1 MKQSQHIPAAIARG
15 QKPRGHLWFKCLAMW
30 ALGFGHALPS
40 MAQLEA
46 EMECVQVNQAGNA
59 IVTWSEA
66 MDPADVFQQYVIH
79 IFEPSSGIV
88 LETVSI
94 PNPTDPV
101 NPSYVNTTY
110 DANVTELCYFIVTEG
125 PAGVFGP
132 VSDTLCS
139 IHLTAEAS
147 LTPGIVDLNFNSPWI
162 GSNLP
167 PAFET
172 LSVESQD
179 DDGSWQE
186 IASILDNGGMMTAQ
200 YELEE
205 CTGDLLFRVK
215 QYNDAGDC
223 FQMSNSAGSSLADE
237 LDPDPPTITAVQ
249 VEYNLQEAMIQ
260 WQPSPA
266 DDLAG
271 YIIYLCNGGFQMAID
286 TIYDPLATTY
296 IDLNSNVQAYIE
308 SYNVAAFDSC
318 FVNGEPDPGA
328 ASPYCATSLFLNAT
342 TAICS
347 DVANLSWTGAFNLP
361 SDPAHYEIW
370 VNEESPS
377 GSGNWSGLT
386 LLETVDA
393 SMSSWQHTGASY
405 GSTYRYHVVLQMNS
419 GLEILSNAR
428 SLEFSYP
435 GSPDFTS
442 LRRASVNDSGAVSIL
457 VDLDPNNDEV
467 HTYTLQRQV
476 PGDATFF
483 DLETQEGIGGM
494 VLQFTDYSADTK
506 SQSYTYRIEVHNF
519 CGDSVGASNA
529 AQTVWLRGL
538 TDFQLLRNTLHWTPY
553 ADFPGATAG
562 YRVYRK
568 YNLGG
573 ATELIATLPHSV
585 FTWEDDVSNLLES
598 PGDFCYIVEAMDALP
613 GPSGGINYAFSNEM
627 CLTQEPVVWVPNA
640 ILIGGEN
647 NIFKPVISFADFTN
661 YRMEI
666 LSRWGDVL
674 FSTED
679 AEEGWDGT
687 YQGTYAPEGS
697 FGYFITLQDG
707 SGKIFQHQG
716 MMHLLIGDLD

>member
-1 MKQSQHIPAAIARG
+1 MKQRHHVGSIFFRSS
-15 QKPRGHLWFKCLAMW
+15 RSLVNVWFKLFVLLMLW
-30 ALGFGHALPS
+30 VGGSETIL
-40 MAQLEA
+40 AQLEVD
-46 EMECVQVNQAGNA
+46 MECIQVNQAGNA

-66 MDPADVFQQYVIH
+66 VDPANVFQQYVIH
-79 IFEPSSGIV
+79 VFEPSSGIV
-88 LETVSI
+88 LETVNI

-139 IHLTAEAS
+139 IHLTAQAS
-147 LTPGIVDLNFNSPWI
+147 LTPGIVDLNFNSPRI

-167 PAFET
+167 PALGT

-179 DDGSWQE
+179 EDGTWQE

-215 QYNDAGDC
+215 QYNASGDC

-286 TIYDPLATTY
+286 TIYDPLATSY

-318 FVNGEPDPGA
+318 FVGGEPDPGA

-342 TAICS
+342 TALCS

-361 SDPAHYEIW
+361 SEPAHYEIW

-377 GSGNWSGLT
+377 GSGNWSGLV

-457 VDLDPNNDEV
+457 VDLDPNNNEV
-467 HTYTLQRQV
+467 HAYTLQRQV

-519 CGDSVGASNA
+519 CGDSVGASNS

-553 ADFPGATAG
+553 AEFPGATAG

-573 ATELIATLPHSV
+573 ATELIATLPSSV
-585 FTWEDDVSNLLES
+585 FTWEDDVSTLLES
-598 PGDFCYIVEAMDALP
+598 PGDFCYIVEAMDAFP
-613 GPSGGINYAFSNEM
+613 GPAGGLNYALSNQM

-647 NIFKPVISFADFTN
+647 DIFKPVISFADFTN

-674 FSTED
+674 FSTEN

-687 YQGTYAPEGS
+687 YKGTFAPEGS
-697 FGYFITLQDG
+697 YGYFITLQDG